1 MSLTFHHTT
10 LANGLTVVGEHNPA
24 AQSFAAGYFVKTGS
38 RDESAEVAG
47 VSHFLEHMMFKGTDR
62 RSAEDINREF
72 DALGASYN
80 AFTSDERTVY
90 YGSVLPEQGAQLL
103 DLLSDMMRPA
113 LRQEDFD
120 IEKNVI
126 LEEIAMYKD
135 RPTFRV
141 FEEAGPHYF
150 AGHPLGNSVLG
161 SSDSISALEREQMLT
176 YFNAR
181 YAANNLILT
190 LSGNYDWQQVIE
202 QVTSLTNH
210 WQAHPSQRQYPDFA
224 PNSQPMRTQDA
235 NLNRTHVAMFA
246 PGVSMQDDK
255 RYAASLLARCIGDS
269 SGSRLY
275 WALVDKGIADQ
286 ADLSHDAADGLGAF
300 IGYLSC
306 APERTEEVLRLYKD
320 VLVEVEKNGLNQ
332 DEWTRAQR
340 KFATGVTLG
349 GETPFRRLMSL
360 GSNYQYLQQYRSVQ
374 QTVDAIMAA
383 SLADG
388 MALLADKPFSQL
400 FSFVLEPAE
409 VAVSSQ

>member
-10 LANGLTVVGEHNPA
+10 LANGLIIVGEHNPD

-38 RDESAEVAG
+38 RDESAAVAG
-47 VSHFLEHMMFKGTDR
+47 VSHFLEHMMFKGTER

-90 YGSVLPEQGAQLL
+90 YGAVLPEQGAQLL

-161 SSDSISALEREQMLT
+161 SSDSISALTRDQMLN
-176 YFNAR
+176 YFNAC
-181 YAANNLILT
+181 YAANNVMLT
-190 LSGNYDWQQVIE
+190 LSGNYDWQQVTD
-202 QVTSLTNH
+202 QVTALTEH
-210 WQAHPSQRQYPDFA
+210 WQAHPSQRQYPNFA
-224 PNSQPMRTQDA
+224 PNPQQMHSQDP
-235 NLNRTHVAMFA
+235 NLKRSHVAMFA
-246 PGVSMQDDK
+246 PGVSMQDDQ

-275 WALVDKGIADQ
+275 WALVDKGLADQ

-306 APERTEEVLRLYKD
+306 APERTAEVLGRYRD
-320 VLVEVEKNGLNQ
+320 VLAEVEKAGLSQ

-360 GSNYQYLQQYRSVQ
+360 GSSYQYLQQYRSVQ
-374 QTVDAIMAA
+374 ATVDSIMAT

-388 MALLADKPFSQL
+388 MALLAGKPFSQL

-409 VAVSSQ
+409 VPVSSQ